1 MHVLRIAKILCQNF
15 FTFEVT
21 YISKPKAL
29 IDSNNFIWG
38 QNYKVKLFRKLTLTR
53 VIKNGLKEL
62 V

>member
-29 IDSNNFIWG
+29 IDSNNFIGG
-38 QNYKVKLFRKLTLTR
+38 QNYKVKLLCSQDSLTLQGEVT
-53 VIKNGLKEL
+53 L
-62 V
+62 

>member
-29 IDSNNFIWG
+29 IDSNNFIGG
-38 QNYKVKLFRKLTLTR
+38 QNYKVKSVVGVNSFR
-53 VIKNGLKEL
+53 
-62 V
+62 